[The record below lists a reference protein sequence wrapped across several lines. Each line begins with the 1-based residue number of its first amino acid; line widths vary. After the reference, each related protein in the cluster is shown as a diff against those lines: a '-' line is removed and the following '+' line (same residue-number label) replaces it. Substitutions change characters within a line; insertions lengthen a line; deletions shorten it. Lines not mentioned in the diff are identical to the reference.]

1 MTAVLGIFESKSGAL
16 RADEGEKCLHAMQGR
31 GDRRQVVHVER
42 ALLGATHFAWELD
55 LAAADRVVRDGDI
68 VVSADATLY
77 YVEDLRRAL
86 GENGVVAAGTSP
98 GYLIAG
104 AYRAWGDDCVHHIEG
119 DFAFVLYDQARQRV
133 LCARDFSGRR
143 GLYFANLDGVFV
155 VASAVAGVLAHSGCS
170 NEFNL
175 DFLGAAAAFLF
186 AQETDTPYRAIK
198 MLRAGARVAGEL
210 GRPLHDESF
219 WDFPPLNERET
230 GSARDF
236 GDAAEE
242 LRVLLADA
250 VQERMAPTG
259 PTALWMSGGHDSP
272 ALFGA
277 GQMRL
282 SEANERD
289 RMRLVSMSYPP
300 GDPGRED
307 EFITEIA
314 DRWKAPVHWLHIADV
329 PMMDHLTEYA
339 ARADV
344 PFVHAFEAFMRA
356 LMAGARDVGARVA
369 LMGDG
374 GDQLFAVSTVFMLDL
389 FAELRWSELSREWRA
404 FGPQGYR
411 AFFKRVVR
419 PVVRSAARFGR
430 PDTRTLVH
438 QAPPWIR
445 PDFLRAHRLVEREL
459 EGELQLRP
467 PGLSRASTETV
478 RSVRYPMQTKVSAA
492 YSTFALES
500 GIEIRV
506 PLLDERIVR
515 FAARRPRS
523 DRASNGEVK
532 RLLRRSMQGLLPESV
547 LAPRKEKTGVLGG
560 YFERS
565 LKSGGGLVAEAFADP
580 ILAQIGIVDA
590 HCLQEEWHRFCSE
603 GGQGKGFKLFITLQ
617 IELWLRSRLTP
628 VSRSG
633 VAMAPTNGTDP

>member
-1 MTAVLGIFESKSGAL
+1 M
-16 RADEGEKCLHAMQGR
+16 RDR
-31 GDRRQVVHVER
+31 GDRRQVVAVDR
-42 ALLGATHFAWELD
+42 ALLGATSFAWELD
-55 LAAADRVVRDGDI
+55 LAAADRVVRDGAI

-86 GENGVVAAGTSP
+86 RDKGVVTGGTSP
-98 GYLIAG
+98 GHLIAG

-170 NEFNL
+170 NDFNL

-186 AQETDTPYRAIK
+186 AQETDTPYRAIQT
-198 MLRAGARVAGEL
+198 LRAGARIAGEL
-210 GRPLHDESF
+210 GRPLHDELF
-219 WDFPPLNERET
+219 WEFPPLNERDMTSVKFDE
-230 GSARDF
+230 G
-236 GDAAEE
+236 AEE
-242 LRVLLADA
+242 LRALLADA

-282 SEANERD
+282 SETNDQD

-389 FAELRWSELSREWRA
+389 FAALRWSELSREWQA
-404 FGPQGYR
+404 FGPQGHR
-411 AFFKRVVR
+411 AFFKRIVA
-419 PVVRSAARFGR
+419 PVLRSAARLGR

-467 PGLSRASTETV
+467 RGLSRASTETV

-500 GIEIRV
+500 GIELRV

-523 DRASNGEVK
+523 ERASNGEVK
-532 RLLRRSMQGLLPESV
+532 RLLRRSMQGLLPDRV

-565 LKSGGGLVAEAFADP
+565 LKSGGGGMVAEAFADP

-590 HCLQEEWHRFCSE
+590 NSLREEWHRFCSK

-617 IELWLRSRLTP
+617 IELWLRSRLAP
-628 VSRSG
+628 VSPRG
-633 VAMAPTNGTDP
+633 VVMAPTNGTNP